1 MKKLL
6 LFPVTG
12 IILFLFLQ
20 GNPKKLVD
28 APVELAT
35 DSVYNFPGLLNLLKD
50 IQLTPEAF
58 KYAYEGYQLLET
70 GKLLHNDSIITII
83 DYSKPSNEDRF
94 YVIDLKHKSLVC
106 KSLVAHGRNSGEVYA
121 ESFSNGIQSHKSSLG
136 LFIASDTY
144 TGSNGYSLHLDGMEK
159 GLNDNARER
168 AVVIHGANYVS
179 ESFIAQNGRIGR
191 SFGCPALPPNVSDS
205 IIDLIKGG
213 SCLYIYHPQI
223 RVKLLASAETTR

>member
-1 MKKLL
+1 M
-6 LFPVTG
+6 
-12 IILFLFLQ
+12 FLFLQ

-35 DSVYNFPGLLNLLKD
+35 DSVYNFPGLSSLLND

-58 KYAYEGYQLLET
+58 KYAYEGYQLLENE
-70 GKLLHNDSIITII
+70 KMLHNDSLITII

-106 KSLVAHGRNSGEVYA
+106 KSLVAHGRNSGEIYA
-121 ESFSNGIQSHKSSLG
+121 ESFSNGMQSHKSSLG
-136 LFIASDTY
+136 LFVATETY

-159 GLNDNARER
+159 GINDKARER
-168 AVVIHGANYVS
+168 SIVIHGANYVS
-179 ESFIAQNGRIGR
+179 ESFIVHNGRIGR
-191 SFGCPALPPNVSDS
+191 SFGCPALPMNVSDS
-205 IIDLIKGG
+205 VIDLIKGG

-223 RVKLLASAETTR
+223 HTKLLAANGTMH